1 MCRKIMIHKVL
12 SSGRTGVELAAL
24 DVAVKLGLAH
34 GGWAQRG
41 MRNEAGT
48 IEKRYGLTELVAVG
62 FKKAMEENV
71 LNSDGTLLIS
81 RGDKTVESQYAV
93 ETALRHKRQF
103 LHVDLSQH
111 SAFEA
116 ASLVSSWVSMNH
128 VLVAFVTGPTDHQ
141 DSTIY
146 HQVKKILE
154 TAFYLEFV
162 KTGLH
167 PEQQQ
172 EKEDFTG
179 VGDNG
184 VSDSPRSV
192 EEAVVELKIALP
204 LKDRTAMANM
214 QADELN
220 HLKTGLGEYIKQKF
234 GLYAGNLELFAS
246 CAKHGN
252 LEKPLPDEACAVI
265 LRALWQDLKSTHKL
279 RVVK

>member
-1 MCRKIMIHKVL
+1 MIRKIL
-12 SSGRTGVELAAL
+12 SSGRTGVETAAL
-24 DVAVKLGLAH
+24 DVAVQLGIAH

-41 MRNEAGT
+41 MRNEAGA
-48 IEKRYGLTELVAVG
+48 IEKRYGLTEVVAMG
-62 FKKAMEENV
+62 FKSAMEENV

-81 RGDKTVESQYAV
+81 RGEKTVESQYAV
-93 ETALRHKRQF
+93 ETALRHQRQF
-103 LHVDLSQH
+103 LHMDLSQH

-128 VLVAFVTGPTDHQ
+128 VLVAFVTGPTDRQ
-141 DSTIY
+141 DPAIY
-146 HQVKKILE
+146 RHVKKILE

-167 PEQQQ
+167 PEHQQ
-172 EKEDFTG
+172 EKDALSDI
-179 VGDNG
+179 GDHEITQF
-184 VSDSPRSV
+184 PLSV
-192 EEAVVELKIALP
+192 DEAVHQLKIALP
-204 LKDRTAMANM
+204 LKDRTVMANM

-234 GLYAGNLELFAS
+234 GLYTNNPELFES

-252 LEKPLPDEACAVI
+252 LNKPLPDEACAVI
-265 LRALWQDLKSTHKL
+265 LRALWRDLRSTHKL

>member
-1 MCRKIMIHKVL
+1 MMRKII

-24 DVAVKLGLAH
+24 DVAIKLGLPH

-41 MRNEAGT
+41 MRNEDGPIQAH
-48 IEKRYGLTELVAVG
+48 YGLQEAVALG
-62 FKKAMEENV
+62 FKKAMEKNILE
-71 LNSDGTLLIS
+71 SDGTLLFT
-81 RGDKTVESQYAV
+81 RGKKSVETRFAV
-93 ETALRHKRQF
+93 ETALKHQRQL

-116 ASLVSSWVSMNH
+116 ASLVSSWASMNH
-128 VLVAFVTGPTDHQ
+128 VLIAFVTGPVTSHDAA
-141 DSTIY
+141 IY
-146 HQVKKILE
+146 QQVMKILE

-167 PEQQQ
+167 PEYP
-172 EKEDFTG
+172 EKTAVLTDM
-179 VGDNG
+179 
-184 VSDSPRSV
+184 SDHDEIELPRSV
-192 EEAVVELKIALP
+192 DEAVQKLKEVLP
-204 LKDRTAMANM
+204 LKDRTIMANM

-234 GLYAGNLELFAS
+234 GLYIDNSQLFESCAELGNLI
-246 CAKHGN
+246 
-252 LEKPLPDEACAVI
+252 KPLPDEACAVI

>member
-1 MCRKIMIHKVL
+1 MIRKII
-12 SSGRTGVELAAL
+12 SSGRTGVEMAAL

-41 MRNEAGT
+41 MRNEAGV
-48 IEKRYGLTELVAVG
+48 IEKRYGLEEAVAVG
-62 FKKAMEENV
+62 FKKAMEQNV

-81 RGDKTVESQYAV
+81 RGKKSVESQFAV
-93 ETALRHKRQF
+93 ETALRHHRQF

-128 VLVAFVTGPTDHQ
+128 VLVVFVTGPTEIQ

-146 HQVKKILE
+146 QQVKKILE

-162 KTGLH
+162 KTSIH
-167 PEQQQ
+167 PEQPGKMDLMS
-172 EKEDFTG
+172 E
-179 VGDNG
+179 NG
-184 VSDSPRSV
+184 NNGHADLPRSV
-192 EEAVVELKIALP
+192 DEAVHKLKEVLP
-204 LKDRTAMANM
+204 LKDRTIMANM

-220 HLKTGLGEYIKQKF
+220 HLKSGLGEYIKQKF
-234 GLYAGNLELFAS
+234 GLYTDNGSLIES
-246 CAKHGN
+246 CAKRGN
-252 LEKPLPDEACAVI
+252 LNKPLPDEACAVI
-265 LRALWQDLKSTHKL
+265 LRALWQDLRSTHKL

>member
-1 MCRKIMIHKVL
+1 MIRKII

-24 DVAVKLGLAH
+24 DVAIKLGLSH

-48 IEKRYGLTELVAVG
+48 IEKRYGLTEVVALG
-62 FKKAMEENV
+62 FKKAMDENV

-81 RGDKTVESQYAV
+81 RGEKTVESQYAV
-93 ETALRHKRQF
+93 EAALRHKRQF

-128 VLVAFVTGPTDHQ
+128 VLVAFVTGPTDRQ
-141 DSTIY
+141 DSAIY
-146 HQVKKILE
+146 HQAKKILE
-154 TAFYLEFV
+154 TALYLEFV

-167 PEQQQ
+167 PDHQQD
-172 EKEDFTG
+172 KDDFSAMEDSG
-179 VGDNG
+179 QSGLPG
-184 VSDSPRSV
+184 SV
-192 EEAVVELKIALP
+192 DEAVHQLKIALP
-204 LKDRTAMANM
+204 LKDRTVMANM

-234 GLYAGNLELFAS
+234 GLYANNSELFES
-246 CAKHGN
+246 CAKHGK

-265 LRALWQDLKSTHKL
+265 LRALWQDLRSTHKL

>member
-1 MCRKIMIHKVL
+1 MIRKII

-24 DVAVKLGLAH
+24 DVAIKLGIAH

-41 MRNEAGT
+41 MRNEAGA
-48 IEKRYGLTELVAVG
+48 IEKRYGLTEVVALG

-81 RGDKTVESQYAV
+81 RGQRTVESQYAV
-93 ETALRHKRQF
+93 EMALRHKRQF
-103 LHVDLSQH
+103 LHVDLKQH

-116 ASLVSSWVSMNH
+116 ASLISSWVSMNH
-128 VLVAFVTGPTDHQ
+128 VLVAFVTGPTDRQ
-141 DSTIY
+141 DARIY
-146 HQVKKILE
+146 HQGKKILE

-167 PEQQQ
+167 PDRQQDKDDWIDLSEE
-172 EKEDFTG
+172 EKSDF
-179 VGDNG
+179 
-184 VSDSPRSV
+184 PRSV
-192 EEAVVELKIALP
+192 DEAVQQLKIALP
-204 LKDRTAMANM
+204 LKDRTVMANM

-234 GLYAGNLELFAS
+234 GLYANNPKLIES

-252 LEKPLPDEACAVI
+252 LKKPIPDEVCAVI
-265 LRALWQDLKSTHKL
+265 LRALWNDLRSTHKL
-279 RVVK
+279 RVIK